1 MLFPPL
7 HRPGWMVTYLALM
20 GCNVKIMDTFFLVT
34 YVLNDTNC
42 RYPKD
47 YDGDVFSQGDFH
59 YHSELFW
66 NRYKSKKYW
75 SETNWQ
81 KDIVPI
87 LEKFIDDPFTLGPRI
102 LMDVRLRNAYQ
113 KFCPVM
119 IPRTEIYFELEQ
131 FSENEIV
138 GQLRLFRSNK
148 GFLKQV
154 EKYKVGL
161 YWTNFLNAW
170 VQKFG
175 LSNDGIYVC
184 VELRPALNLPFF
196 RDENGLYAVYL
207 K

>member
-7 HRPGWMVTYLALM
+7 HRPSWMITYLAIL
-20 GCNVKIMDTFFLVT
+20 GCNAKTLDAFVQAT
-34 YVLNDTNC
+34 YISDDTN
-42 RYPKD
+42 YNSPKD
-47 YDGDVFSQGDFH
+47 YDCDVFSKYDFH
-59 YHSELFW
+59 SHSELFW

-75 SETNWQ
+75 SKTNWQ
-81 KDIVPI
+81 KDIIPI
-87 LEKFIDDPFTLGPRI
+87 LEKFIYDPFSLYPRI
-102 LMDVRLRNAYQ
+102 LMDVRLRNAHRD
-113 KFCPVM
+113 FCPVI
-119 IPRTEIYFELEQ
+119 IPLTEIYFELEQ

-175 LSNDGIYVC
+175 LPNDGIYVC
-184 VELRPALNLPFF
+184 VELRPALSLPFF
-196 RDENGLYAVYL
+196 RDEHGLFAVY
-207 K
+207 